1 MLVAF
6 SLLLAAAT
14 TVLGHGYVSEV
25 TTSGGTYTGSLP
37 YQDPYMNP
45 VPARV
50 IRKIPGNGPVEDLS
64 LIDIQCNGYSAGGQV
79 GSAPAAL
86 LANAAAG
93 SKVTFTWTEWPD
105 SHVGPVITYMAR
117 APSDITKWNP
127 GTSAVWFKVA
137 EQGLEN
143 GKWGATDILKANN
156 WKYSF
161 TIPASLAPGQY
172 IIRHELIALHGAFN
186 YPGVQVYPSCLQI
199 NLTGSGTS
207 TGPSSKV
214 SFPGAYTPS
223 TPGIVY
229 NAYGGLTT
237 YPIPG
242 PAVWRG

>member
-1 MLVAF
+1 MLAAL

-45 VPARV
+45 APARV

-86 LANAAAG
+86 VANAAAG
-93 SKVTFTWTEWPD
+93 TKVTLR
-105 SHVGPVITYMAR
+105 VQL
-117 APSDITKWNP
+117 N
-127 GTSAVWFKVA
+127 SAVWFKVA